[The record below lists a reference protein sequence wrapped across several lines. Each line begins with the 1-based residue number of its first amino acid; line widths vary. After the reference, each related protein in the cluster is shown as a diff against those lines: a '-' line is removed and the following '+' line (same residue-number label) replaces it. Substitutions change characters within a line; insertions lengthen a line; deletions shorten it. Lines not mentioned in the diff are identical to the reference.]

1 MLKRTVKT
9 KERVCFILTG
19 ISFLK
24 GKKTT
29 NKPLHGIRKTLE
41 VYNIHVNVLLLYCKA
56 FWDAL
61 VEYGATLA
69 HFLCS

>member
-24 GKKTT
+24 GKNKQT
-29 NKPLHGIRKTLE
+29 NKPLHGIRKTLDRC
-41 VYNIHVNVLLLYCKA
+41 IT
-56 FWDAL
+56 FM
-61 VEYGATLA
+61 
-69 HFLCS
+69 

>member
-24 GKKTT
+24 GKKKQTT
-29 NKPLHGIRKTLE
+29 TWHQKNLGQ